1 MDRSIKDWG
10 LTQRLGRYYM
20 RIVFWLVDAAIH
32 NMFIL
37 ATYNA
42 VTYGEEV
49 WKRYLPE
56 KSRPLYHFQL
66 DLAQALAEAAIEL
79 DWPAGGRSD
88 MNKPSWMRQKPCVP
102 CGCGTRFFCKKTM
115 TTGVMTRPTSAAGVY
130 AAKQHTWTT
139 VSKNPCW
146 VCIHVDNCKKN
157 QAQATKATAAAVAGE
172 FLVAFKGSALASCV
186 IWMGDHY
193 FAKHTGR
200 STTENSDTR
209 TTLTSRLLMRPREK
223 LSVAGRRQ
231 LASVTSVTTALA
243 ARRSSVFLLH

>member
-1 MDRSIKDWG
+1 MQRSITC
-10 LTQRLGRYYM
+10 LSY
-20 RIVFWLVDAAIH
+20 
-32 NMFIL
+32 
-37 ATYNA
+37 A
-42 VTYGEEV
+42 VTHGEEV

-56 KSRPLYHFQL
+56 KSRPRYHFQL

-102 CGCGTRFFCKKTM
+102 CGCGTCFFCKKTM

-130 AAKQHTWTT
+130 AAKQHTSTT
-139 VSKNPCW
+139 VSKTLAGYVSTWITVKKTKRKLPRQLLPQLLESCW
-146 VCIHVDNCKKN
+146 LLS
-157 QAQATKATAAAVAGE
+157 KAP
-172 FLVAFKGSALASCV
+172 ALASCV